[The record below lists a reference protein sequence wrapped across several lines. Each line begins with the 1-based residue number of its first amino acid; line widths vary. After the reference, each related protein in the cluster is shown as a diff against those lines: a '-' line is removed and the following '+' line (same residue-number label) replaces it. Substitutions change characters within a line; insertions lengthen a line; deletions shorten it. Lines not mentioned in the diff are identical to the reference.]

1 MNIGPNDQTRSPRAP
16 VRRLGISTALFL
28 IFGSLILLAVAVVL
42 ALGVW
47 SGRENTLTLLRDKA
61 QSTIEFQVA
70 KIHQTLEPA
79 ADQLDY
85 LAPQLESGR
94 IEIALE
100 PDSALASQLSGALS
114 ATPHVRAILFMSPE
128 NQGLIALRR
137 SAGADIVFI
146 ESIDPVAR
154 AALKAARG
162 RKGTYWGEVVRPSSR
177 NQTLINVRRP
187 IYVEGKFSGLLA
199 ATVKVGQL
207 SIELEEAAI
216 GIGANGFLLL
226 GDDLVLAHRDIASG
240 IATPPADAIL
250 PTVESLGDK
259 VIKAFVN
266 NETGR
271 HYGKW
276 IDEAM
281 GIQTVSADGRDYAV
295 LTAKLD
301 MYSAKPWLVG
311 LYLPAAA
318 LGDEIS
324 RLRWAGIAGLVVLVI
339 ALAITWQVSRHLSR
353 PLNRLARAAERVTAL
368 ELAGIEELP
377 AGRLAEPARAALAFN
392 AMVEAL
398 RWFEAYVPRR
408 LVRQLLAEGGSAV
421 ATSTAREVTVLFT
434 DIVGFTDQAETMRA
448 EETADFLNAHFTVL
462 ANCVEAEDGTI
473 DKFIGDSMMAFWG
486 APDAQ
491 GDHALRACRAALEMR
506 EAIAADNAL
515 RTAAGLAPIRVR
527 VGLHS
532 GEVIVGNIGT
542 AGRLNYTIVGD
553 VVNAASRLE
562 NLGRDDAEATSDVTI
577 TLSGAT
583 LAAAGAPIQGRP
595 RGQHL
600 LRGRREKISVYAL

>member
-47 SGRENTLTLLRDKA
+47 SGRENTLALLRDKA

-70 KIHQTLEPA
+70 KIHQTLQPA

-94 IEIALE
+94 IEIAL
-100 PDSALASQLSGALS
+100 DTGGALASQLSGALS

-128 NQGLIALRR
+128 NQALIALRR
-137 SAGADIVFI
+137 PAGADIVFI
-146 ESIDPVAR
+146 ESADPVAR
-154 AALKAARG
+154 AALNAARG
-162 RKGTYWGEVVRPSSR
+162 KKGTYWGEVLRPSARS
-177 NQTLINVRRP
+177 QTLINVRRP
-187 IYVEGKFSGLLA
+187 IYVGGKFSGLLA

-216 GIGANGFLLL
+216 GIGANGFMLL

-240 IATPPADAIL
+240 IALPPSGAIL
-250 PTVESLGDK
+250 PTVQSLDDN

-266 NETGR
+266 
-271 HYGKW
+271 
-276 IDEAM
+276 DEAGRGDWLDQAT
-281 GIQTVSADGRDYAV
+281 GIRTVSADGRDYAV

-324 RLRWAGIAGLVVLVI
+324 RLRWAGVAGLVVLVI
-339 ALAITWQVSRHLSR
+339 ALIVTWHVSRHLSR

-408 LVRQLLAEGGSAV
+408 LVLRLLAEGGSAV

-491 GDHALRACRAALEMR
+491 ADHALRACRAALEMR

-515 RTAAGLAPIRVR
+515 RTAAGLTPIRVR

-562 NLGRDDAEATSDVTI
+562 NLGRDDVEATSDVTI

-595 RGQHL
+595 RGRHV
-600 LRGRREKISVYAL
+600 LRGRREKISVYTL